1 MIRILFVQFFGTL
14 FMALTFIDIAEAQW
28 AVGASYELRNESP
41 ANGFGVRFDR
51 SVLPAVTAID
61 LEMRAHFS
69 YFNETNSITR
79 EGVTIDRNFKTFDLG
94 VAGTGGI
101 TVGLVK
107 PYVGLGIGLD
117 NSSIEFSGSV
127 NDPSTD
133 SRVPFDEADFYWNSF
148 IGAEVSVSPLVFPFI
163 EYRYSQISGREDIN
177 MKNVDRIALG
187 VSLRF

>member
-1 MIRILFVQFFGTL
+1 MIRIIFVQFFGTL
-14 FMALTFIDIAEAQW
+14 FMAFTFIDIAEAQW

-51 SVLPAVTAID
+51 SILPAVTVID
-61 LEMRAHFS
+61 VEMRAHFS

-79 EGVTIDRNFKTFDLG
+79 EGITIDRNFETFDLG

-117 NSSIEFSGSV
+117 NSSLEFFGSV
-127 NDPSTD
+127 NGTSTD
-133 SRVPFDEADFYWNSF
+133 NIEPFDKADFYWNSF

-163 EYRYSQISGREDIN
+163 EYRYAQISGRDEIN
-177 MKNVDRIALG
+177 MKNVGRLALG